1 MDENKGNKFRGKR
14 TPKKKETVKIEMNKT
29 VNPELEERKELTDLE
44 FLEEMITQIG
54 NRKTQILAQI
64 KQSRDMLKILQIDLD
79 RTKSLYNK
87 ERKREVLKHGK
98 KDA

>member
-1 MDENKGNKFRGKR
+1 MNENKFRR
-14 TPKKKETVKIEMNKT
+14 NREPKPIKTEMNSKT

-79 RTKSLYNK
+79 RTKSLHNK
-87 ERKREVLKHGK
+87 ERKRIERKR
-98 KDA
+98 